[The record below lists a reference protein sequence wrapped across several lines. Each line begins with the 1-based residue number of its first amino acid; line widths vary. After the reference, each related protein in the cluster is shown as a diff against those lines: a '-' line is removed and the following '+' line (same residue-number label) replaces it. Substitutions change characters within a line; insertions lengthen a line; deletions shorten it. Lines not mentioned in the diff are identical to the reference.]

1 MNINKLNQWPEV
13 KSTIANHANLLAQEL
28 DAAFTKNP
36 NLNVFQ
42 VQYSYGDFILKDGT
56 FINELPGGH
65 KPAFALILNGG
76 TEVFTEKE
84 NKQNQVATIA
94 MLKPGNMLFLQ
105 QNPEPCIFPT
115 SIQNVTAGARS
126 IFLLPK
132 VGNSER
138 FWRMARR
145 HKIPMDLPTCL
156 LDQWRVFKTL
166 AASHQSPWNTELI
179 IFTEEWL
186 QQENSE
192 AIKQCLRNQIIP
204 TPLFNSHKQ
213 EIDEIVD
220 QLIEE
225 RAELY
230 SGQILKNILAIAKGD
245 LPGFAMAEDELF
257 APINLIQKAFIEDY
271 GLKSAELIQPEY
283 VKPESEC
290 FYSFELHNNNTQ
302 GFIKKPYQPSL
313 DVLEDT
319 QRLYTKL
326 LESDNQH
333 LQSYLK
339 ARLEF
344 FHAFANGEQPQNNS
358 SNGRKLSPYAPFIR
372 KGCISIAA

>member
-13 KSTIANHANLLAQEL
+13 KATIAKYANSLAQEL
-28 DAAFTKNP
+28 DAAFTKKP
-36 NLNVFQ
+36 NLNVFKM
-42 VQYSYGDFILKDGT
+42 QYSYGDFILNDGI
-56 FINELPGGH
+56 FINELPNRH

-76 TEVFTEKE
+76 AEVFTEKE
-84 NKQNQVATIA
+84 NKPNQVATIA
-94 MLKPGNMLFLQ
+94 MLKPGNVLFLQ
-105 QNPEPCIFPT
+105 QNLDSNIFPT

-132 VGNSER
+132 IGNSER

-145 HKIPMDLPTCL
+145 NKIPLDLPICL
-156 LDQWRVFKTL
+156 LDQWRVFKALVT
-166 AASHQSPWNTELI
+166 SHQSNWNTELV

-186 QQENSE
+186 QQENHE

-204 TPLFNSHKQ
+204 SPLFNAHKQ
-213 EIDEIVD
+213 EIDVIVD

-230 SGQILKNILAIAKGD
+230 SGEILKNILAIANGD
-245 LPGFAMAEDELF
+245 IPGFSMAEDEVF
-257 APINLIQKAFIEDY
+257 APIKLIQKVFIDDY
-271 GLKSAELIQPEY
+271 GLKSAELMQPEY

-290 FYSFELHNNNTQ
+290 FYSFELHNNTQ
-302 GFIKKPYQPSL
+302 SFNKKPYQPSL

-326 LESDNQH
+326 LESDNQL
-333 LQSYLK
+333 LQNYLK

-344 FHAFANGEQPQNNS
+344 FHAFANGERPQNNNS
-358 SNGRKLSPYAPFIR
+358 ANNQKLSPYAPFIR